1 MSRVGKKPITIPD
14 KVNVTVDGNTI
25 KAKGPKGELAF
36 SVPEGIEF
44 KIENKTLT
52 FSRTNDE
59 KKVRALHGL
68 SRALTNNIIEGVLNG
83 FTKTLQIEGVGY
95 KAEMKGNNLMLSL
108 GFSHPLLVI
117 PPAGVKI
124 SSPNPNTILLDGI
137 DKQLVGEVAAKI
149 RKLRPPEP
157 YKGKGIRYS
166 DEYVR
171 RKAGK
176 TTSK

>member
-1 MSRVGKKPITIPD
+1 MSRVGKKPITVPD
-14 KVNVTVDGNTI
+14 KVNVTINGQVI
-25 KAKGPKGELAF
+25 KAKGPKGELQF

-44 KIENKTLT
+44 KFENKTLT
-52 FSRTNDE
+52 FSRNSDD
-59 KKVRALHGL
+59 KKIRALHGL
-68 SRALTNNIIEGVLNG
+68 ARALTNNLIEGVLNG
-83 FTKTLQIEGVGY
+83 FSKTLLIEGVGY

-108 GFSHPLLVI
+108 GYSHPLLVI
-117 PPAGVKI
+117 PPEGVKI
-124 SSPNPNTILLDGI
+124 SSPNPNTILIDGI
-137 DKQLVGEVAAKI
+137 DKQLIGEVAAKI

-166 DEYVR
+166 DEYIR